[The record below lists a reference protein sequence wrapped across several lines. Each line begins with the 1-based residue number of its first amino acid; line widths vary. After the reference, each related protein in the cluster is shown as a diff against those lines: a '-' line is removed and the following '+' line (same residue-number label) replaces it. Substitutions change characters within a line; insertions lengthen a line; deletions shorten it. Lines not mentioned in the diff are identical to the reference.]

1 MGGSLKLGRIAGID
15 LKIHWTFFLLLLWV
29 GISPLLGGGTIVA
42 AAMNLLLIVAVFACV
57 VAHEY
62 GHALAARRYGIAT
75 QDITL
80 LPIGGVARLREIP
93 KDPIKELVVAIAG
106 PAVNVV
112 IAIVIGAAL
121 IAYGAFAAT
130 TITLTEAL
138 SGIQFWQTLMAI
150 NVFLVLF
157 NAIPA
162 FPMDGGRVLRALLA
176 LRMDRVRATD
186 IAASIGQTIAI
197 GFGVIG
203 LFGNPLLILI
213 AFFIYF
219 GARGEAEHVRRTT
232 LIGDLPVRAAM
243 IANFIKVGT
252 SELLDSVRDRL
263 LEGMQQDFPVMD
275 ERGFPVGMLY
285 RSDAIEVLRQLGPEA
300 TMEDAMTSIE
310 KVVISP
316 SDSLQSG
323 LQRMQE
329 LNVASLP
336 VAVDDRL
343 VGLLTQENIW
353 ELLMFRQQ
361 DPSFGA
367 TTAAPESRF
376 PHHAMNTHVSNDA

>member
-15 LKIHWTFFLLLLWV
+15 VKVHWTFFLLLAWV
-29 GISPLLGGGTIVA
+29 GISPLLAGASIMA
-42 AAMNLLLIVAVFACV
+42 AAMNLLLIVAVFTCV

-62 GHALAARRYGIAT
+62 GHALAARRYGIET

-93 KDPIKELVVAIAG
+93 ADPVKELVVAIAG

-112 IAIVIGAAL
+112 IAIAIAAGL
-121 IAYGAFAAT
+121 IAYGALSAAP
-130 TITLTEAL
+130 L
-138 SGIQFWQTLMAI
+138 SIAEGVAGVQFWQSLFAI

-176 LRMDRVRATD
+176 LRTDRVRATD
-186 IAASIGQTIAI
+186 TAASIGQAIAI
-197 GFGVIG
+197 GFGVLG

-243 IANFIKVGT
+243 IANFAAVETNHPLGSIRD
-252 SELLDSVRDRL
+252 LLL
-263 LEGMQQDFPVMD
+263 QGMQQDFPVFD
-275 ERGFPVGMLY
+275 SADFPVGMLY
-285 RSDAIEVLRQLGPEA
+285 RSDAIEVIQKQGPEA
-300 TMEDAMTSIE
+300 RIEDAMVPLE
-310 KVVISP
+310 KVVVSP
-316 SDSLQSG
+316 SDPLG
-323 LQRMQE
+323 TALQRMQE
-329 LNVASLP
+329 LNVATLP
-336 VAVDDRL
+336 VANGDRL
-343 VGLLTQENIW
+343 VGILTQENVW
-353 ELLMFRQQ
+353 ELLMFRRQ
-361 DPSFGA
+361 DPSFGSQPQ
-367 TTAAPESRF
+367 TRTADREYLG
-376 PHHAMNTHVSNDA
+376 TH